1 MTAGGVA
8 SSSAAD
14 DTAAAAAQRV
24 RARPKQII
32 EAGLQGLLLQPH
44 CLRLLSRLREAH
56 YEDELRLAD
65 LREYHLRVVIM
76 IMIGTLRID

>member
-8 SSSAAD
+8 SSSAD
-14 DTAAAAAQRV
+14 DSAAAAAQRA

-65 LREYHLRVVIM
+65 LREYHLRVII
-76 IMIGTLRID
+76 IMIGTPD